1 MANLVYDSARA
12 AYLTAGL
19 NWTGD
24 TVKVALVSGYTYSA
38 SHANLSDITGGGGGT
53 IAATSGA
60 LSSKTSTAG
69 VADAADITYTA
80 VPAGTACQN
89 LIIYKDT
96 GTPSTSS
103 LIARIDTATG
113 LPVTPNG
120 GDIAVS
126 WDNGANKIFK
136 L

>member
-19 NWTGD
+19 NWSTD

-38 SHANLSDITGGGGGT
+38 AHANLSDITGGGAGV
-53 IAATSGA
+53 IAATSAA
-60 LSSKTSTAG
+60 LSAKTTAAG
-69 VADAADITYTA
+69 VAGAANVTFTA
-80 VPAGTACQN
+80 VPAGVACQN

-96 GTPSTSS
+96 GVATTSS

-120 GDIAVS
+120 GDIAIS
-126 WDNGANKIFK
+126 WDAVNKIFK

>member
-1 MANLVYDSARA
+1 MANVVYDAARA
-12 AYLTAGL
+12 AYLSGGL
-19 NWTGD
+19 NWSTD
-24 TVKVALVSGYTYSA
+24 TVKVALVSGYTFSNA
-38 SHANLSDITGGGGGT
+38 HVNLSDVTGAGAGT

-60 LSSKTSTAG
+60 LSSKTTTAG

-80 VPAGTACQN
+80 VPAGAACQN
-89 LIIYKDT
+89 LIIYKDS
-96 GTPSTSS
+96 GVASTSP